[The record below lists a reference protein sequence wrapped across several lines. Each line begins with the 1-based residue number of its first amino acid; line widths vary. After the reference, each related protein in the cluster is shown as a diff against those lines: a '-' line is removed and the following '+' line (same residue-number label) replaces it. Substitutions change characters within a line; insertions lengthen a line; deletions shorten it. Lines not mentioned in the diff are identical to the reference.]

1 MSMYPLKLC
10 RARHSCTSKMHDFSK
25 SSLSLFLYVNFCAS
39 SLLYTH
45 THAFSMF
52 RSQELHATVTRDFS
66 LHVVTHSIS
75 AYLFRL
81 YQSFPNFLR
90 NDDDRGK
97 SVRSYARALSLS
109 LFFLFYYYLFLLL
122 FLLLFP
128 SCSSTVAPQRRGS
141 NALLQISI
149 SRPYRDRVCYLL
161 AAS

>member
-1 MSMYPLKLC
+1 MSMYPLKPC
-10 RARHSCTSKMHDFSK
+10 RARCTSKMHDFSK

-52 RSQELHATVTRDFS
+52 RSQELHATVSRYTS
-66 LHVVTHSIS
+66 LHIQFRHICSGSINRFPISSVTTTIAENPCAHT
-75 AYLFRL
+75 L
-81 YQSFPNFLR
+81 
-90 NDDDRGK
+90 
-97 SVRSYARALSLS
+97 VRSLS